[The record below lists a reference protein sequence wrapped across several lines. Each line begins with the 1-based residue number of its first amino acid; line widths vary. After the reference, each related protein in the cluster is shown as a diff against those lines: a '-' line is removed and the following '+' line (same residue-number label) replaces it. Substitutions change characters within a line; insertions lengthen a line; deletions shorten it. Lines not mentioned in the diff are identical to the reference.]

1 MYIIV
6 SQILH
11 SVQDDRVKDDR
22 VKDDGVKDDGVKDDW
37 PEFMMS
43 SG

>member
-11 SVQDDRVKDDR
+11 SVQDDRVKDD
-22 VKDDGVKDDGVKDDW
+22 GVKDDW

>member
-11 SVQDDRVKDDR
+11 SVQDDG

>member
-11 SVQDDRVKDDR
+11 SVQDDR